1 MAGLRLGPEGW
12 HNSLVTITDW
22 RKSSHSSSYNGCLE
36 AGNWRTSTRSIGNG
50 ACVQIA
56 APLPDFGVGMLVRD
70 SKLGELSPVLAFS
83 ITAWRSFTAQL
94 KTDQR
99 S

>member
-1 MAGLRLGPEGW
+1 MDVE
-12 HNSLVTITDW
+12 DW
-22 RKSSHSSSYNGCLE
+22 RVSSYSCAGNGSCVE

>member
-1 MAGLRLGPEGW
+1 MEDAAAW
-12 HNSLVTITDW
+12 HNSPMDITDW
-22 RKSSHSSSYNGCLE
+22 RTSSFSYNGNSCLE
-36 AGNWRTSTRSIGNG
+36 AGSFRTSTFSVGNG

>member
-1 MAGLRLGPEGW
+1 MRRRNCPGRCHCDSA
-12 HNSLVTITDW
+12 
-22 RKSSHSSSYNGCLE
+22 YNGCVE
-36 AGNWRTSTRSIGNG
+36 AGNWRTSTRSVGNG